1 MNDEQLEVWLDA
13 SFCTKP
19 ILVGLISNDHGQLRF
34 EYALDW
40 LTDSGRFSIDPD
52 LPLSQGVYF
61 PNKDVG
67 NFGCFLDGSPDRWGQ
82 TLMKRRETLEAKDEK
97 RKPRNLYE
105 WDFMAG
111 VQDLTRQGALR
122 LRSTSQHE
130 FVSQH
135 RLSAPPLA
143 QLAELEVVAKE
154 LSQKRIDN
162 LSALRRWL
170 SVLVAPGA
178 SLGGARP
185 KANFTQTD
193 GSLWIAKFPSREDD
207 IDVGGWEGVVHA
219 LAVKAKIDV
228 PAAKV
233 FKFGKYFH
241 TFCVK
246 RFDRLQGRRVFY
258 ASAMTLLGR
267 QDSEGSSYV
276 DLARLL
282 LTQGNPATLKHDLE
296 QLFRRVVFNVCVSNR
311 DDHLRNHGFLF
322 DGKNWRLSPAFDVN
336 PNLAKA
342 EHVLNLDAVT
352 NRPDLEI
359 VASTASYYDLNELQA
374 QKIILEVKSVV
385 RTWKDQARSLKLSA
399 EEILMMEPTFDLAN

>member
-1 MNDEQLEVWLDA
+1 M
-13 SFCTKP
+13 
-19 ILVGLISNDHGQLRF
+19 
-34 EYALDW
+34 
-40 LTDSGRFSIDPD
+40 
-52 LPLSQGVYF
+52 
-61 PNKDVG
+61 
-67 NFGCFLDGSPDRWGQ
+67 
-82 TLMKRRETLEAKDEK
+82 
-97 RKPRNLYE
+97 
-105 WDFMAG
+105 
-111 VQDLTRQGALR
+111 
-122 LRSTSQHE
+122 
-130 FVSQH
+130 
-135 RLSAPPLA
+135 
-143 QLAELEVVAKE
+143 
-154 LSQKRIDN
+154 
-162 LSALRRWL
+162 
-170 SVLVAPGA
+170 
-178 SLGGARP
+178 
-185 KANFTQTD
+185 
-193 GSLWIAKFPSREDD
+193 
-207 IDVGGWEGVVHA
+207 
-219 LAVKAKIDV
+219 DV
-228 PAAKV
+228 PDAKV